1 MARYGVEPSAFLMVG
16 NSMRS
21 DVLPVLE
28 VGGRAVHI
36 PYEYLWSHEAAEH
49 DGDVPTLASIVELPA
64 WLAED

>member
-1 MARYGVEPSAFLMVG
+1 V
-16 NSMRS
+16 RS

-49 DGDVPTLASIVELPA
+49 NGDVPTLASIVELPA
-64 WLAED
+64 WLAGD